1 MPPNALPAEGPEP
14 AQIGD
19 IDELVFE
26 GSETALDADLAWE
39 WDRAI

>member
-1 MPPNALPAEGPEP
+1 MPPNAIPAEGPEP
-14 AQIGD
+14 VLIDD